1 MEEKKLLYHNLMED
15 VVLRYAD
22 ESIATG
28 SGCSCP
34 FCKADV
40 VAYALNH
47 LPPRYVC
54 TEAGRMM
61 VELSSY
67 DIQFRADVLAALGE
81 AVKLVRSR
89 PRHQRE

>member
-1 MEEKKLLYHNLMED
+1 MEEQKLQYHNLMED

-28 SGCSCP
+28 GGCPCSL
-34 FCKADV
+34 CKADV

-47 LPPRYVC
+47 LPARYVC
-54 TEAGRMM
+54 TETGRMM

-67 DIQFRADVLAALGE
+67 DLQFRADVLAVLGE
-81 AVKLVRSR
+81 AVRLVQSH
-89 PRHQRE
+89 PRHQQE